1 MISNKKGFDVLYD
14 GRISK
19 SLAFS
24 KIEREQLGLRGL
36 LPYSV
41 VGQNVQVKRVME
53 GLRRKNSD
61 IERYIMLSALQDR
74 NEKLYYRIIGE
85 FIEEIMP
92 IVYTPTV
99 GEACIEFSHIFRRA
113 KGFYITPDDKGEI
126 SKILDNWPEKDIR
139 VIVITDGQRI
149 LGLGDLGA
157 NGMGIPIGKLALYIA
172 CAGIQPS
179 QCLPVMLDVGTNNQ
193 KIREDILYL
202 GYPEKRIEGE
212 AYFEL
217 VDEFVEAV
225 QEKYPKALIQ
235 FEDFLTPNA
244 YALLNKY
251 KNKVLC
257 FNDDIQGTA
266 TVSLAGLYASA
277 RITSIPFPDLRI
289 MFLGAGSAATG
300 IADLLVSAFI
310 EEGLTKEEALHSLW
324 FVDINGLVVSSRED
338 LMPHNLPY
346 AHEHE
351 QLNFIESIKAIKPH
365 VLIGATGASG
375 AFTKEVIGLM
385 SEINERPI
393 IFALSNPTSRAECTA
408 EQAYKWSRG
417 QAVFTSGSPFD
428 KVVLNGTIFIP
439 GQGNNAYVFPGL
451 GLGAIMANAKVIPDD
466 LFLVA
471 AKTLAK
477 MVSDENIKEGAIY
490 PRLKEI
496 RAISLAIAVAVVEK
510 AHALGIAQNER
521 PKNIEQFI
529 MDYMYNPNY

>member
-1 MISNKKGFDVLYD
+1 MINKKGFDVLND
-14 GRISK
+14 GRVSK
-19 SLAFS
+19 SLSFS
-24 KIEREQLGLRGL
+24 KSERNALGLRGL
-36 LPYSV
+36 LPYSIV
-41 VGQNVQVKRVME
+41 SQDIQVKRVIE

-74 NEKLYYRIIGE
+74 NEKLYYKIISE
-85 FIEEIMP
+85 YIEDTMP

-99 GEACIEFSHIFRRA
+99 GEACIEFSHIFRKT
-113 KGFYITPDDKGEI
+113 KGFYITPEDKGEI

-193 KIREDILYL
+193 EIRDDILYL
-202 GYPEKRIEGE
+202 GYPHKRLEGE

-217 VDEFVEAV
+217 VDEFVNAV

-266 TVSLAGLYASA
+266 AVSLAGLYATT
-277 RITSIPFPDLRI
+277 RITNRPFSELKI

-310 EEGLTKEEALHSLW
+310 QEGYTKEYALKRLW
-324 FVDINGLVVSSRED
+324 FVDLKGLVVSSRKD
-338 LMPHNLPY
+338 LMPHNIPY
-346 AHEHE
+346 AHKHE
-351 QLNFIESIKAIKPH
+351 QLNFIDAIKTIKPH

-375 AFTKEVIGLM
+375 AFSKEVIELM
-385 SEINERPI
+385 SEINERPV

-408 EQAYKWSRG
+408 KQAYSWSQCR
-417 QAVFTSGSPFD
+417 AVFTSGSPFD
-428 KVVLNGTIFIP
+428 KVEINGLVFRP
-439 GQGNNAYVFPGL
+439 GQGNNAYVFPGM
-451 GLGAIMANAKVIPDD
+451 GLGAIIANAKVIPDE
-466 LFLVA
+466 LFLIA
-471 AKTLAK
+471 AKTLAD
-477 MVSDENIKEGAIY
+477 MVSEQNIKEGALF
-490 PRLKEI
+490 PRLNEI
-496 RAISLAIAVAVVEK
+496 RKISVAIATALVEK
-510 AHALGIAQNER
+510 AHELGIARSKKPEDIKR
-521 PKNIEQFI
+521 FVL
-529 MDYMYNPNY
+529 DYMFDPNY